1 MSNMDHDQGFQ
12 TMTEDQI
19 TELQEAEFTRLV
31 NLNRE
36 LILALIDIKE
46 KMGTPEWSQ
55 LKRTTVDILISIS
68 LGGMTPIVSEHS
80 GGENI
85 G

>member
-1 MSNMDHDQGFQ
+1 MSNMDHDEGFQ
-12 TMTEDQI
+12 PMTEDQI
-19 TELQEAEFTRLV
+19 ADLQDDEFTRLV

-46 KMGTPEWSQ
+46 QMGSPEWTK
-55 LKRTTVDILISIS
+55 LKRATVDILISIS
-68 LGGMTPIVSEHS
+68 LGGITPIISEHS